1 MLCRMGEVKT
11 EVRSGGGCGAEDEED
26 DDADA
31 RSAASC
37 ASSSAASVLIRSIF
51 IDAYRVCLP
60 PVSDDGAVCPAIIA
74 LTAFTSR

>member
-11 EVRSGGGCGAEDEED
+11 EVRSGRGSSAEDEED
-26 DDADA
+26 DADDAPADT

-51 IDAYRVCLP
+51 KDAYRVCLP
-60 PVSDDGAVCPAIIA
+60 PVSARLMMVPSAQ
-74 LTAFTSR
+74 LSLR